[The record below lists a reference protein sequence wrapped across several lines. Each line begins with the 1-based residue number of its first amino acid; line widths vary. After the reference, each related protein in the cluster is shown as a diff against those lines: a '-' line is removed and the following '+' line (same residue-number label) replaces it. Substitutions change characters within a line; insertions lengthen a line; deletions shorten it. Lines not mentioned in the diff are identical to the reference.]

1 MSVKL
6 FPPSLK
12 AKKTSES
19 NVVARD
25 VPWDQKKKILG
36 AKCSWNKF
44 SLRLVHSLRVLFQ
57 KKMHGFV
64 VILYCLSDYNV
75 THISVKLC
83 AAIAFHEKKPEKQ
96 N

>member
-1 MSVKL
+1 
-6 FPPSLK
+6 
-12 AKKTSES
+12 
-19 NVVARD
+19 
-25 VPWDQKKKILG
+25 
-36 AKCSWNKF
+36 
-44 SLRLVHSLRVLFQ
+44 
-57 KKMHGFV
+57 MHGFV